1 MILKKEKLKKE
12 RRKEE
17 EARTYESKK
26 GRRRRI
32 VKKSNG
38 KNWFGEY
45 KYIGK
50 DYSRSIIILSLKGLD
65 KRTTLDWVITRELD
79 KVPVIGL
86 STLYTLDYWSML

>member
-1 MILKKEKLKKE
+1 MQAGILDLEKLESKKDKKMILKKEKLKKE

-65 KRTTLDWVITRELD
+65 KRTTLD
-79 KVPVIGL
+79 
-86 STLYTLDYWSML
+86 